1 MEELDTLIFMTF
13 ILLLS
18 SVESRKSYLVETA
31 EDQFEVEV
39 DVENWADEVSHDD
52 DGDAGDDSIT
62 TVKSVKGKSF

>member
-1 MEELDTLIFMTF
+1 MVELETLIFMTF
-13 ILLLS
+13 IL
-18 SVESRKSYLVETA
+18 YLVETA

-62 TVKSVKGKSF
+62 TVKSVKGKSS

>member
-18 SVESRKSYLVETA
+18 SVECRKSYLVETA